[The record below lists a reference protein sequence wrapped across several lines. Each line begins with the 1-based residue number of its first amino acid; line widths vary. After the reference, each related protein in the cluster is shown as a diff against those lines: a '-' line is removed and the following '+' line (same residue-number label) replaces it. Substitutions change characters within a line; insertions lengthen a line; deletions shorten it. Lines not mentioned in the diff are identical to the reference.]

1 MARKSSVQIQSPD
14 LPSKT
19 DRAGPSYLVQLN
31 KIVDKK
37 SEPELYKVLS
47 KQPGEHAHHI
57 AILETLAPLFNNL
70 NEAGQRVLRNYINQD
85 QAIGNHIRN
94 LINIPG
100 ELHQGGIH
108 EFARREGYEIDS
120 KKEPTGLA
128 KEILAVSQNGTVKQR
143 MAAAQR
149 YLKEAVPEMKHYIN
163 DALTK
168 HYKRKEARERVSN
181 YMLTDATLG

>member
-1 MARKSSVQIQSPD
+1 M
-14 LPSKT
+14 PSKT
-19 DRAGPSYLVQLN
+19 DRAGPSYQVQLN
-31 KIVDKK
+31 KIVDQKT
-37 SEPELYKVLS
+37 EPELYKVLS

-94 LINIPG
+94 LVNIPG

-108 EFARREGYEIDS
+108 EYARRKGYEIDS
-120 KKEPTGLA
+120 KSEPIGLA
-128 KEILAVSQNGTVKQR
+128 KDILAVSQGGNIKQR
-143 MAAAQR
+143 MAVAHR
-149 YLKEAVPEMKHYIN
+149 YLKEAVPDMKNYIN
-163 DALTK
+163 DSLTK